1 MRKIRNK
8 TVARSKRR
16 KIIVEPLE
24 PRTLFSADV
33 VSASLALDPIEDHSL
48 EQHNWSVING
58 RSEFTVSNDK
68 GAAWPT
74 QKSEVHD
81 QTDSLLNDAEAGN
94 NQSELIGFEEQ
105 ASDVIA
111 ELTSILE
118 TSRQLIIIDARVDD
132 SDVCL
137 LYTSPSPRDS

>member
-33 VSASLALDPIEDHSL
+33 LSASLALDPIEDHSL
-48 EQHNWSVING
+48 EQHNWSAISG

-68 GAAWPT
+68 GEAWPT
-74 QKSEVHD
+74 QNRETLD
-81 QTDSLLNDAEAGN
+81 QTDHAPSGGATGN
-94 NQSELIGFEEQ
+94 SSSDLIGFEEH

-111 ELTSILE
+111 ELAPDFEQHVS
-118 TSRQLIIIDARVDD
+118 
-132 SDVCL
+132 
-137 LYTSPSPRDS
+137 